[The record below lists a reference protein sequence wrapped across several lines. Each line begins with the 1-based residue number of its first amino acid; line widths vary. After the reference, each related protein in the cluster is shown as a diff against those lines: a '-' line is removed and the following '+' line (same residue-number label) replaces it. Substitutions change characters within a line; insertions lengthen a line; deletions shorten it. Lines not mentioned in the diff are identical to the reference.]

1 MQILKKYGLRWL
13 IIGQGEG
20 NNLHVKFGYEND
32 PSDHIVGLDIN
43 LTEKQNSEFYNSL
56 IDYYLDYQYN
66 N

>member
-1 MQILKKYGLRWL
+1 MQILKKYGLKWL
-13 IIGQGEG
+13 IIGQGEE

-32 PSDHIVGLDIN
+32 PNDQIVELDIN
-43 LTEKQNSEFYNSL
+43 LAEKQNNDFYNSL

>member
-1 MQILKKYGLRWL
+1 M
-13 IIGQGEG
+13 IIGQEEG

-43 LTEKQNSEFYNSL
+43 LTEKQSSEFYNSL